1 MREDYYE
8 ILGAS
13 ETANAS
19 ELKAAYHRQ
28 AMRYHPDRNAGSAAA
43 EERFKLVGE
52 AWMVLGDAARRSEY
66 DAWLQRR
73 RSCPAG
79 GRTELEGFRR
89 SVRVSSRSGR
99 ERREERSPRRR
110 VRGSRSVWTPPARRG
125 FLPTLLRLGAY
136 AMVLSMLL
144 PLIVAVQ
151 SGGKRRES
159 EEPQKVEAVQNA
171 LQLEERRRQYGDE
184 LLVKARAGDAQ
195 AQYAYAWFLYRGG
208 RGEEHRSEAL
218 SWVQQA
224 ADNGLASA
232 RRLLESAYWEEQLS
246 PEEVQDAES
255 QDPAIPVDGS
265 ISLPVVG
272 SDRETGAAGAEPSG
286 TPEPDAD
293 LRRGGD
299 GDGGASPARG
309 EGECG
314 PGDGGDV
321 RGGACGGARGA
332 AVGKRRRWSDARGGA
347 LKSALT
353 LCQTR
358 CGPQSLSPSPSA
370 ASGRGWVSLRRGLPL
385 SLLRRLPRE
394 TALCRRCW
402 RSWSSV
408 WMSKRL
414 NIEAALIRTAA
425 ASAMRAASC
434 TILPMMVS
442 YSSASRRRAL
452 RMVRLCRR
460 SSRR

>member
-66 DAWLQRR
+66 DAWLQRH

-125 FLPTLLRLGAY
+125 LLPMLLRLGVY

-144 PLIVAVQ
+144 PLFVAVR
-151 SGGKRRES
+151 SSGKRREA
-159 EEPQKVEAVQNA
+159 EEQQKVEAVQNA
-171 LQLEERRRQYGDE
+171 LQLEERRRQYGDD
-184 LLVKARAGDAQ
+184 LLEKARAGDAQ

-208 RGEEHRSEAL
+208 RGEAHRSEAL

-224 ADNGLASA
+224 ADSGLPSA

-246 PEEVQDAES
+246 PEEIQDAEP
-255 QDPAIPVDGS
+255 QGPAMPVDES

-272 SDRETGAAGAEPSG
+272 SAREAEAADAEGAEPAG
-286 TPEPDAD
+286 TPAPSESPKSPESPESPQPSESTPPSEAGSGAQPSDAAAADAVRAASARALPEAKENAVPVAEEKFAETSVGEPAEQPSAS
-293 LRRGGD
+293 GGD
-299 GDGGASPARG
+299 GVTPD
-309 EGECG
+309 
-314 PGDGGDV
+314 
-321 RGGACGGARGA
+321 A
-332 AVGKRRRWSDARGGA
+332 A
-347 LKSALT
+347 
-353 LCQTR
+353 
-358 CGPQSLSPSPSA
+358 P
-370 ASGRGWVSLRRGLPL
+370 
-385 SLLRRLPRE
+385 
-394 TALCRRCW
+394 
-402 RSWSSV
+402 
-408 WMSKRL
+408 
-414 NIEAALIRTAA
+414 
-425 ASAMRAASC
+425 
-434 TILPMMVS
+434 
-442 YSSASRRRAL
+442 
-452 RMVRLCRR
+452 
-460 SSRR
+460 

>member
-43 EERFKLVGE
+43 EERFKLVAE

-66 DAWLQRR
+66 DAWLQRH

-125 FLPTLLRLGAY
+125 LLPMLLRLGVY

-144 PLIVAVQ
+144 PLFVAVRG
-151 SGGKRRES
+151 SGKRRES
-159 EEPQKVEAVQNA
+159 EEQQKVEAVQNA

-184 LLVKARAGDAQ
+184 LLEKARAGDAQ

-208 RGEEHRSEAL
+208 RGEAHRSEAL

-224 ADNGLASA
+224 ADSGLPSA

-246 PEEVQDAES
+246 PEEIQDAES
-255 QDPAIPVDGS
+255 QSPAMPVDGS

-272 SDRETGAAGAEPSG
+272 SAREAEAAEAADADGAEGAEPAG
-286 TPEPDAD
+286 TPAPSESPEPPQPSESTPPSEAGSGAQPSDAAAAD
-293 LRRGGD
+293 AVR
-299 GDGGASPARG
+299 AAEARAMPEAKENAAPEETSAGESAEQPSSSVG
-309 EGECG
+309 EGVT
-314 PGDGGDV
+314 P
-321 RGGACGGARGA
+321 
-332 AVGKRRRWSDARGGA
+332 
-347 LKSALT
+347 
-353 LCQTR
+353 
-358 CGPQSLSPSPSA
+358 
-370 ASGRGWVSLRRGLPL
+370 
-385 SLLRRLPRE
+385 
-394 TALCRRCW
+394 
-402 RSWSSV
+402 
-408 WMSKRL
+408 
-414 NIEAALIRTAA
+414 EAA
-425 ASAMRAASC
+425 
-434 TILPMMVS
+434 P
-442 YSSASRRRAL
+442 
-452 RMVRLCRR
+452 
-460 SSRR
+460 

>member
-28 AMRYHPDRNAGSAAA
+28 AMRYHPDRNAGSDAA

-66 DAWLQRR
+66 DAWLQRH

-125 FLPTLLRLGAY
+125 LLPMLLRLGVY

-144 PLIVAVQ
+144 PLFVAVR
-151 SGGKRRES
+151 SSGKRREA
-159 EEPQKVEAVQNA
+159 EEQQKVEAVQNA
-171 LQLEERRRQYGDE
+171 LQLEERRRQYGDD
-184 LLVKARAGDAQ
+184 LLEKARAGDAQ

-208 RGEEHRSEAL
+208 RGEAHRSEAL

-224 ADNGLASA
+224 ADSGLPSA

-246 PEEVQDAES
+246 PEEIQDAEP
-255 QDPAIPVDGS
+255 QGPAMPVDES

-272 SDRETGAAGAEPSG
+272 SAREAEAADAEGAEPAG
-286 TPEPDAD
+286 TPAPSESPKSPESPESPQPSESTPPSEAGSGAQPSDAAAADAVRAASARALPEAKENAVPVAEEKFAETSVGEPAEQPSAS
-293 LRRGGD
+293 GGD
-299 GDGGASPARG
+299 GVTPD
-309 EGECG
+309 
-314 PGDGGDV
+314 
-321 RGGACGGARGA
+321 A
-332 AVGKRRRWSDARGGA
+332 A
-347 LKSALT
+347 
-353 LCQTR
+353 
-358 CGPQSLSPSPSA
+358 P
-370 ASGRGWVSLRRGLPL
+370 
-385 SLLRRLPRE
+385 
-394 TALCRRCW
+394 
-402 RSWSSV
+402 
-408 WMSKRL
+408 
-414 NIEAALIRTAA
+414 
-425 ASAMRAASC
+425 
-434 TILPMMVS
+434 
-442 YSSASRRRAL
+442 
-452 RMVRLCRR
+452 
-460 SSRR
+460 

>member
-66 DAWLQRR
+66 DAWLQRH

-125 FLPTLLRLGAY
+125 LLPMLLRLGVY

-144 PLIVAVQ
+144 PLFVAVR
-151 SGGKRRES
+151 SSGKRREA
-159 EEPQKVEAVQNA
+159 EEQQKVESVQNA
-171 LQLEERRRQYGDE
+171 LQLEERRRQYGDD
-184 LLVKARAGDAQ
+184 LLEKARAGDAQ

-208 RGEEHRSEAL
+208 RGEAHRSEAL

-224 ADNGLASA
+224 ADSGLPSA

-246 PEEVQDAES
+246 PEEIQDAEP
-255 QDPAIPVDGS
+255 QGPAMPVDES

-272 SDRETGAAGAEPSG
+272 SAREAEAADAEGAEPAG
-286 TPEPDAD
+286 TPAPSESPKSPESPESPQPSESTPPSEA
-293 LRRGGD
+293 GS
-299 GDGGASPARG
+299 GA
-309 EGECG
+309 
-314 PGDGGDV
+314 
-321 RGGACGGARGA
+321 
-332 AVGKRRRWSDARGGA
+332 
-347 LKSALT
+347 
-353 LCQTR
+353 Q
-358 CGPQSLSPSPSA
+358 PSA
-370 ASGRGWVSLRRGLPL
+370 A
-385 SLLRRLPRE
+385 
-394 TALCRRCW
+394 
-402 RSWSSV
+402 
-408 WMSKRL
+408 
-414 NIEAALIRTAA
+414 AAADAVRA
-425 ASAMRAASC
+425 ASARA
-434 TILPMMVS
+434 LPEAKENAVPVAEEKFAEKFAGEPAEQP
-442 YSSASRRRAL
+442 SASGGEGVTPEAAP
-452 RMVRLCRR
+452 
-460 SSRR
+460 

>member
-28 AMRYHPDRNAGSAAA
+28 AMRYHPDRNAGSDAA

-66 DAWLQRR
+66 DAWLQRH

-125 FLPTLLRLGAY
+125 LLPMLLRLGVY

-144 PLIVAVQ
+144 PLFVAVR
-151 SGGKRRES
+151 SSGKRREA
-159 EEPQKVEAVQNA
+159 EEQQKVEAVQNA
-171 LQLEERRRQYGDE
+171 LQLEERRRQYGDD
-184 LLVKARAGDAQ
+184 LLEKARAGDAQ

-208 RGEEHRSEAL
+208 RGEAHRSEAL

-224 ADNGLASA
+224 ADSGLPSA

-246 PEEVQDAES
+246 PEEIQDAEP
-255 QDPAIPVDGS
+255 QGPAMPVDES

-272 SDRETGAAGAEPSG
+272 SAREAEAADAEGAEPAG
-286 TPEPDAD
+286 TPAPSESPKSPESPESPQPPESTPPSEA
-293 LRRGGD
+293 GS
-299 GDGGASPARG
+299 GA
-309 EGECG
+309 
-314 PGDGGDV
+314 
-321 RGGACGGARGA
+321 
-332 AVGKRRRWSDARGGA
+332 
-347 LKSALT
+347 
-353 LCQTR
+353 Q
-358 CGPQSLSPSPSA
+358 PSA
-370 ASGRGWVSLRRGLPL
+370 A
-385 SLLRRLPRE
+385 
-394 TALCRRCW
+394 
-402 RSWSSV
+402 
-408 WMSKRL
+408 
-414 NIEAALIRTAA
+414 AAADAVRA
-425 ASAMRAASC
+425 ASARA
-434 TILPMMVS
+434 LPEAKENAVPVAEEKFAEKFAGEPAEQP
-442 YSSASRRRAL
+442 SASGGEGVTPEAAP
-452 RMVRLCRR
+452 
-460 SSRR
+460 

>member
-66 DAWLQRR
+66 DAWLQRH

-89 SVRVSSRSGR
+89 SVRVSSRRGR

-125 FLPTLLRLGAY
+125 LLPMLLRLGVY

-144 PLIVAVQ
+144 PLFVAVR
-151 SGGKRRES
+151 SSGKRREA
-159 EEPQKVEAVQNA
+159 EEQQKVEAVQNA
-171 LQLEERRRQYGDE
+171 LQLEERRRQYGDD
-184 LLVKARAGDAQ
+184 LLEQARAGDAQ

-208 RGEEHRSEAL
+208 RGEAHRSEAL

-224 ADNGLASA
+224 ADSGLPSA

-246 PEEVQDAES
+246 PEEIQDAEP
-255 QDPAIPVDGS
+255 QGPAMPVDES

-272 SDRETGAAGAEPSG
+272 SAREAEAEGAEPAG
-286 TPEPDAD
+286 TPAPSESPKSPESPESPQPSESTPPSEA
-293 LRRGGD
+293 GS
-299 GDGGASPARG
+299 GA
-309 EGECG
+309 
-314 PGDGGDV
+314 
-321 RGGACGGARGA
+321 
-332 AVGKRRRWSDARGGA
+332 
-347 LKSALT
+347 
-353 LCQTR
+353 Q
-358 CGPQSLSPSPSA
+358 PSA
-370 ASGRGWVSLRRGLPL
+370 A
-385 SLLRRLPRE
+385 
-394 TALCRRCW
+394 
-402 RSWSSV
+402 
-408 WMSKRL
+408 
-414 NIEAALIRTAA
+414 AAADAVRA
-425 ASAMRAASC
+425 ASARDLPEVKENAAPGENTEEQSAGE
-434 TILPMMVS
+434 S
-442 YSSASRRRAL
+442 AEQSS
-452 RMVRLCRR
+452 
-460 SSRR
+460 SSVGEGVTPDAAP

>member
-28 AMRYHPDRNAGSAAA
+28 AMRYHPDRNAGSDAA

-66 DAWLQRR
+66 DAWLQRH

-125 FLPTLLRLGAY
+125 LLPMLLRLGVY

-144 PLIVAVQ
+144 PLFVAVR
-151 SGGKRRES
+151 SSGKRREA
-159 EEPQKVEAVQNA
+159 EEQQKVEAVQNA
-171 LQLEERRRQYGDE
+171 LQLEERRRQYGDD
-184 LLVKARAGDAQ
+184 LLEKARAGDAQ

-208 RGEEHRSEAL
+208 RGEAHRSEAL

-224 ADNGLASA
+224 ADSGLPSA

-246 PEEVQDAES
+246 PEEIQDAEP
-255 QDPAIPVDGS
+255 QGPAMPVDES

-272 SDRETGAAGAEPSG
+272 SAREAEAADAEGAEPAG
-286 TPEPDAD
+286 TPAPSESPKSPESPESPQPSESTPPSEAGSGAQPSAAAAADAVTAASARALPEAKENAVPVAEEKFAETSVGEPAEQPSAS
-293 LRRGGD
+293 GGD
-299 GDGGASPARG
+299 GVTPD
-309 EGECG
+309 
-314 PGDGGDV
+314 
-321 RGGACGGARGA
+321 A
-332 AVGKRRRWSDARGGA
+332 A
-347 LKSALT
+347 
-353 LCQTR
+353 
-358 CGPQSLSPSPSA
+358 P
-370 ASGRGWVSLRRGLPL
+370 
-385 SLLRRLPRE
+385 
-394 TALCRRCW
+394 
-402 RSWSSV
+402 
-408 WMSKRL
+408 
-414 NIEAALIRTAA
+414 
-425 ASAMRAASC
+425 
-434 TILPMMVS
+434 
-442 YSSASRRRAL
+442 
-452 RMVRLCRR
+452 
-460 SSRR
+460 

>member
-66 DAWLQRR
+66 DAWLQRH

-125 FLPTLLRLGAY
+125 LLPMLLRLGVY

-144 PLIVAVQ
+144 PLFVAVR
-151 SGGKRRES
+151 SSGKRREA
-159 EEPQKVEAVQNA
+159 EEQQKVEAVQNA

-184 LLVKARAGDAQ
+184 LLEKARAGDAQ

-208 RGEEHRSEAL
+208 RGEAHRSEAL

-224 ADNGLASA
+224 ADSGLPSA

-246 PEEVQDAES
+246 PEEIQDAEP
-255 QDPAIPVDGS
+255 QGPAMPVDES

-272 SDRETGAAGAEPSG
+272 SAREAEAADAEGAEPAG
-286 TPEPDAD
+286 TPAPSESPKSPESPESPQPSESTPLSEAGSGAQPSDAAAADAVRAASARALPEAKENAAPGAEEKFAETSVGEPAEQPSAS
-293 LRRGGD
+293 GGD
-299 GDGGASPARG
+299 GVTPD
-309 EGECG
+309 
-314 PGDGGDV
+314 
-321 RGGACGGARGA
+321 A
-332 AVGKRRRWSDARGGA
+332 A
-347 LKSALT
+347 
-353 LCQTR
+353 
-358 CGPQSLSPSPSA
+358 P
-370 ASGRGWVSLRRGLPL
+370 
-385 SLLRRLPRE
+385 
-394 TALCRRCW
+394 
-402 RSWSSV
+402 
-408 WMSKRL
+408 
-414 NIEAALIRTAA
+414 
-425 ASAMRAASC
+425 
-434 TILPMMVS
+434 
-442 YSSASRRRAL
+442 
-452 RMVRLCRR
+452 
-460 SSRR
+460 

>member
-28 AMRYHPDRNAGSAAA
+28 AMRYHPDRNAGSDAA

-66 DAWLQRR
+66 DAWLQRH

-125 FLPTLLRLGAY
+125 LLPMLLRLGVY

-144 PLIVAVQ
+144 PLFVAVR
-151 SGGKRRES
+151 SSGKRREA
-159 EEPQKVEAVQNA
+159 EEQQKVEAVQNA
-171 LQLEERRRQYGDE
+171 LQLEERRRQYGDD
-184 LLVKARAGDAQ
+184 LLEKARAGDAQ

-208 RGEEHRSEAL
+208 RGEAHRSEAL

-224 ADNGLASA
+224 ADSGLPSA

-246 PEEVQDAES
+246 PEEIQDAEP
-255 QDPAIPVDGS
+255 QGPAMPVDES

-272 SDRETGAAGAEPSG
+272 SAREAEAADAEGAEPAG
-286 TPEPDAD
+286 TPAPSESPKSPESPESPQPSESTPPSEAGSGAQPSAAAAADAVRAASARA
-293 LRRGGD
+293 LPEAKENAAPGENTEEQSAGESAEQSSASGGD
-299 GDGGASPARG
+299 GVTPD
-309 EGECG
+309 
-314 PGDGGDV
+314 
-321 RGGACGGARGA
+321 A
-332 AVGKRRRWSDARGGA
+332 A
-347 LKSALT
+347 
-353 LCQTR
+353 
-358 CGPQSLSPSPSA
+358 P
-370 ASGRGWVSLRRGLPL
+370 
-385 SLLRRLPRE
+385 
-394 TALCRRCW
+394 
-402 RSWSSV
+402 
-408 WMSKRL
+408 
-414 NIEAALIRTAA
+414 
-425 ASAMRAASC
+425 
-434 TILPMMVS
+434 
-442 YSSASRRRAL
+442 
-452 RMVRLCRR
+452 
-460 SSRR
+460 

>member
-28 AMRYHPDRNAGSAAA
+28 AMRYHPDRNAGSDAA

-66 DAWLQRR
+66 DAWLQRH

-125 FLPTLLRLGAY
+125 LLPMLLRLGVY

-144 PLIVAVQ
+144 PLFVAVR
-151 SGGKRRES
+151 SSGKRREA
-159 EEPQKVEAVQNA
+159 EEQQKVESVQNA
-171 LQLEERRRQYGDE
+171 LQLEERRRQYGDD
-184 LLVKARAGDAQ
+184 LLEKARAGDAQ

-208 RGEEHRSEAL
+208 RGEAHRSEAL

-224 ADNGLASA
+224 ADSGLPSA

-246 PEEVQDAES
+246 PEEIQDAEP
-255 QDPAIPVDGS
+255 QGPAMPVDES

-272 SDRETGAAGAEPSG
+272 SAREAEAEGAEGAEPAG
-286 TPEPDAD
+286 TPAPSESPKSPESPESPQPSESTPPSEA
-293 LRRGGD
+293 GS
-299 GDGGASPARG
+299 GA
-309 EGECG
+309 
-314 PGDGGDV
+314 
-321 RGGACGGARGA
+321 
-332 AVGKRRRWSDARGGA
+332 
-347 LKSALT
+347 
-353 LCQTR
+353 Q
-358 CGPQSLSPSPSA
+358 PSA
-370 ASGRGWVSLRRGLPL
+370 A
-385 SLLRRLPRE
+385 
-394 TALCRRCW
+394 
-402 RSWSSV
+402 
-408 WMSKRL
+408 
-414 NIEAALIRTAA
+414 AAADAVRA
-425 ASAMRAASC
+425 ASARA
-434 TILPMMVS
+434 LPEAKENAVPVAEEKFAEKFAGEPAEQP
-442 YSSASRRRAL
+442 SASGGEGVTPEAAP
-452 RMVRLCRR
+452 
-460 SSRR
+460 

>member
-66 DAWLQRR
+66 DAWLQRH

-125 FLPTLLRLGAY
+125 LLPMLLRLGVY

-144 PLIVAVQ
+144 PLFVAVR
-151 SGGKRRES
+151 SSGKRREA
-159 EEPQKVEAVQNA
+159 EEQQKVEAVQNA
-171 LQLEERRRQYGDE
+171 LQLEERRRQYGDD
-184 LLVKARAGDAQ
+184 LLEKARAGDAQ

-208 RGEEHRSEAL
+208 RGEAHRSEAL

-224 ADNGLASA
+224 ADSGLPSA

-246 PEEVQDAES
+246 PEEIQDAEP
-255 QDPAIPVDGS
+255 QGPAMPVDES

-272 SDRETGAAGAEPSG
+272 SAREAEAADAEGAEPAG
-286 TPEPDAD
+286 TPAPSESPKSPESPESPQPSESTPPSEA
-293 LRRGGD
+293 GS
-299 GDGGASPARG
+299 GA
-309 EGECG
+309 
-314 PGDGGDV
+314 
-321 RGGACGGARGA
+321 
-332 AVGKRRRWSDARGGA
+332 
-347 LKSALT
+347 
-353 LCQTR
+353 Q
-358 CGPQSLSPSPSA
+358 PSA
-370 ASGRGWVSLRRGLPL
+370 A
-385 SLLRRLPRE
+385 
-394 TALCRRCW
+394 
-402 RSWSSV
+402 
-408 WMSKRL
+408 
-414 NIEAALIRTAA
+414 AAADAVRA
-425 ASAMRAASC
+425 ASARA
-434 TILPMMVS
+434 LPEAKENAVPVAEEKFVEKFAGEPAEQP
-442 YSSASRRRAL
+442 SASGGEGVTPEAAP
-452 RMVRLCRR
+452 
-460 SSRR
+460 

>member
-28 AMRYHPDRNAGSAAA
+28 AMRYHPDRNAGSDAA

-66 DAWLQRR
+66 DAWLQRH

-125 FLPTLLRLGAY
+125 LLPMLLRLGVY

-144 PLIVAVQ
+144 PLFVAVR
-151 SGGKRRES
+151 SSGKRREA
-159 EEPQKVEAVQNA
+159 EEQQKVEAVQNA
-171 LQLEERRRQYGDE
+171 LQLEERRRQYGDD
-184 LLVKARAGDAQ
+184 LLEKARAGDAQ

-208 RGEEHRSEAL
+208 RGEAHRSEAL

-224 ADNGLASA
+224 ADSGLPSA

-246 PEEVQDAES
+246 PEEIQDAEP
-255 QDPAIPVDGS
+255 QGPAMPVDES

-272 SDRETGAAGAEPSG
+272 SAREAEAADAEGAEPAG
-286 TPEPDAD
+286 TPAPSESPKSPESPESPQPSESTPPSEA
-293 LRRGGD
+293 GS
-299 GDGGASPARG
+299 GA
-309 EGECG
+309 
-314 PGDGGDV
+314 
-321 RGGACGGARGA
+321 
-332 AVGKRRRWSDARGGA
+332 
-347 LKSALT
+347 
-353 LCQTR
+353 Q
-358 CGPQSLSPSPSA
+358 PSA
-370 ASGRGWVSLRRGLPL
+370 A
-385 SLLRRLPRE
+385 
-394 TALCRRCW
+394 
-402 RSWSSV
+402 
-408 WMSKRL
+408 
-414 NIEAALIRTAA
+414 AAADAVRA
-425 ASAMRAASC
+425 ASARA
-434 TILPMMVS
+434 LPEAKENAVPVAEEKFAEKFAGEPAEQP
-442 YSSASRRRAL
+442 SASGGEGVTPEAAP
-452 RMVRLCRR
+452 
-460 SSRR
+460 